1 MSAAGD
7 TLRCFGWSQ
16 RAWARPWRAFA
27 RHLAQ
32 QATRQRLPAGTR
44 WPQAL
49 ELGAGPR
56 SSLAPLLLAWADT
69 VDCSYFESSQRAPIE
84 RWHAQHL
91 SAAQRAR
98 IGYSQRD
105 VRALHGRWD
114 LIVMKSVLGGVC
126 RTHNTGLA
134 DLHALLHRLRDD
146 HLKPGGW
153 LVSLDNGRTA
163 LEPLL
168 APFGARRNGWRFLAR
183 QDFPAAD
190 FAAHFGVLS
199 AFSAA
204 TRLGALGQG
213 VDNALYAADC
223 LLSPLARQ
231 HAVHLHAWQ
240 KPASSPAPGPASSP
254 PL

>member
-1 MSAAGD
+1 MNATGD

-16 RAWARPWRAFA
+16 RAWARPWRAFS
-27 RHLAQ
+27 RHLA
-32 QATRQRLPAGTR
+32 RHGLPPGTR
-44 WPQAL
+44 LPQAL

-56 SSLAPLLLAWADT
+56 SSLAPLLLAWADE
-69 VDCSYFESSQRAPIE
+69 VDCSCFESAQHAPIE
-84 RWHAQHL
+84 LWHAKHL

-98 IGYSQRD
+98 MRYSQRD
-105 VRALHGRWD
+105 VHALRGRWD
-114 LIVMKSVLGGVC
+114 MIVMKSVLGGVF
-126 RTHNTGLA
+126 RTHGPQSGSLA
-134 DLHALLHRLRDD
+134 DLHALLHKLRRD
-146 HLKPGGW
+146 HLQPGGW

-204 TRLGALGQG
+204 TRLGAPGQG

-231 HAVHLHAWQ
+231 HAVHLHAWR
-240 KPASSPAPGPASSP
+240 A
-254 PL
+254 LR